1 MHLLF
6 RALIAGCIVLA
17 TLRSAQCGAQSK
29 PAIGD
34 TVDDFTARDVLGSA
48 FSLSGV
54 DREKIAV
61 LVFVGVDCP
70 LAKLYAPRLV
80 ELARIYQPQ
89 GVLFLGVDANRQDA
103 MTQIAA
109 YARRHAINFPI
120 LKDLRQSIADR
131 VGVTRTPQVIVLDRA
146 RKLRYRGRVDD
157 QFGFGPSNR
166 AANYRKSKP
175 VRNDLQSALDS
186 VLAGKPVAVP
196 ETEVAGCLIGRDR
209 EPSAHSAVT
218 YTKDVAPILN
228 SRCVCCHRPN
238 QIGPFAFTSYQECV
252 GWADMIAEVTELNR
266 MPPWHADPKYGSFS
280 NDARL
285 SDEEKRIL
293 AKWAAAG
300 APEGDPRDLP
310 ALPKFAEGWTIPEP
324 DELLYMSTQP
334 YDVPATGVV
343 PYKFFVVDPGWK
355 TDRWMSAIEP
365 RPGNPAVVHHI
376 LVFVVP
382 PNSGKPDLLRADD
395 CHLAAYVPGMQS
407 YQLDP
412 GFARFVPAGSLFV
425 FNVHYTPNGSP
436 QQDRSY
442 MGVKFADPESVGR
455 EAIISCAFNSSFH
468 IPPRDANFEVR
479 SQYVF
484 QHDSLLLT
492 LLPHMH
498 YRGKDFLYELAYPD
512 GRQETLLSVPHYDFG
527 WQLVYRLKAPKQI
540 PRGSVLT
547 CVAHFDNSAS
557 NLNNPNPDAEV
568 GWGQQTFDEMMNGYF
583 ETAPA
588 AEGLLHHT
596 RWWTPVVGR
605 WNLLVSH
612 TPAGYLIG
620 FALTAAN
627 IVLITALVF
636 GALRARKASAGRT
649 ASSQRSAS
657 PDSIRS

>member
-1 MHLLF
+1 MRLLLG
-6 RALIAGCIVLA
+6 ALIAGCIVLA
-17 TLRSAQCGAQSK
+17 TFRPAQGGAHSK
-29 PAIGD
+29 PVIGD
-34 TVDDFTARDVLGSA
+34 TVDDFTAKDVLGTP

-54 DREKIAV
+54 DREKFVV
-61 LVFVGVDCP
+61 LAFVGVDCP
-70 LAKLYAPRLV
+70 LAKLYTPRLV
-80 ELARIYQPQ
+80 ELARKYQPQ
-89 GVLFLGVDANRQDA
+89 GVVFVGVDANRQDA

-146 RKLRYRGRVDD
+146 RKLRYRGRIDD
-157 QFGFGPSNR
+157 QFGFAPSNR
-166 AANYRKSKP
+166 AASYRKSKP
-175 VRNDLQSALDS
+175 ERNDLQSALDS
-186 VLAGKPVAVP
+186 ILAGAPVAVP

-209 EPSAHSAVT
+209 EPSARSAVT

-238 QIGPFAFTSYQECV
+238 QIGPFALTSYQECV
-252 GWADMIAEVTELNR
+252 GWADMIAEVTDSNR
-266 MPPWHADPKYGSFS
+266 MPPWHADPKYGTFS

-285 SDEEKRIL
+285 SDEEKRVL

-310 ALPKFAEGWTIPEP
+310 APPKFAEGWTIPEP
-324 DELLYMSTQP
+324 DETLYMSTRP
-334 YDVPATGVV
+334 YDVPATGVI
-343 PYKFFVVDPGWK
+343 PYKFFVLDPGWK
-355 TDRWMSAIEP
+355 TDRWISAIEP
-365 RPGNPAVVHHI
+365 RPGNTAVVHHI
-376 LVFVVP
+376 LVFVIP
-382 PNSGKPDLLRADD
+382 PNSGKPDFLRADD
-395 CHLAAYVPGMQS
+395 CYFAGYVPGNQAQ
-407 YQLDP
+407 QLDP

-442 MGVKFADPESVGR
+442 MGVKFADPQSVVR
-455 EAIISCAFNSSFH
+455 EATNSCALNSSFR
-468 IPPRDANFEVR
+468 IPPGAANYEVR

-484 QHDSLLLT
+484 QQDSLLLT
-492 LLPHMH
+492 LIPHMH

-527 WQLVYRLKAPKQI
+527 WQLSYRLKAPKQI

-557 NLNNPNPDAEV
+557 NLNNPNPDAVV

-583 ETAPA
+583 EIAPA

-605 WNLLVSH
+605 LNLLVSH
-612 TPAGYLIG
+612 TPADYLLG
-620 FALTAAN
+620 FALTAVN
-627 IVLITALVF
+627 IAVLAVLAF
-636 GALRARKASAGRT
+636 NALRSRKASARGT
-649 ASSQRSAS
+649 ASSQPSAS
-657 PDSIRS
+657 PESTRS